1 VRFPFKKGE
10 GVMTRDRQWI
20 VLSIFLIVLGG
31 LICAYKVVRLGYPLM
46 PEQTSEQ
53 WSIQARLE
61 VEPTKGPIRASLM
74 LPVRPSGFTIGDE
87 NFVSRGFGLTI
98 EEDLFR
104 RQADWAVRRLS
115 GPKTLYYR
123 ATVFADT
130 NQRRISAA
138 PVTPQIPV
146 LEEPWA
152 SALTDIVEGV
162 RAESADIESFAAEVL
177 HRLNRGT
184 EDANIKLFLADGDSS
199 MDKVRLAQTVLAA
212 ARIPSLQ
219 IHGIT
224 LQNDVQRSD
233 VKTMLAVWE
242 GSDWYVFDPQ
252 TGHEGLPPHFMIWWR
267 GVEELTSISGA
278 RINDQQIS
286 VKRRVASTLDLAE
299 QRTELRD
306 SLIGRISL
314 LYLPVQTQSVYE
326 VLLLVPFGIM
336 VIVVL
341 RNFIGLSS
349 FGTFAPVL
357 IALAFR
363 ETELIKG
370 LLLFVMIVS
379 LGLVFRFYL
388 ERLRLLLIP
397 RLAAVVTIVVLL
409 MTGISLLS
417 HRLGIETGLS
427 VSLFPMVIISMVIER
442 MSIVWEERGAATSI
456 REGLGSLFM
465 AALAYSVISM
475 DLLAYWVTVYPEVNL
490 VVLGVI
496 VALGRYT
503 GFRLT
508 ELKRFH
514 QLAAQ
519 EKL

>member
-1 VRFPFKKGE
+1 
-10 GVMTRDRQWI
+10 MTRDRQWI
-20 VLSIFLIVLGG
+20 VLSIFLVVLGG
-31 LICAYKVVRLGYPLM
+31 LITTYKVVRLGYPIF

-61 VEPTKGPIRASLM
+61 IEPTKGPIRASLL
-74 LPVRPSGFTIGDE
+74 LPVRPSGFTIGNE
-87 NFVSRGFGLTI
+87 NFISREFGLTI

-104 RQADWAVRRLS
+104 READWAVRSLRGS
-115 GPKTLYYR
+115 KTLYYR

-130 NQRRISAA
+130 HQRRISAA
-138 PVTPQIPV
+138 PDRPLIPF

-152 SALTDIVEGV
+152 SALTDIVTDV
-162 RAESADIESFAAEVL
+162 SAESADVESFAAEIL
-177 HRLNRGT
+177 DRLNSSPK
-184 EDANIKLFLADGDSS
+184 DPNIKLFLADGESLSDLV
-199 MDKVRLAQTVLAA
+199 KLAQTVLAA
-212 ARIPSLQ
+212 AQIPSLQ

-233 VKTMLAVWE
+233 VKTLLAVWD
-242 GSDWYVFDPQ
+242 GSDWIVFDPQ
-252 TGHEGLPPHFMIWWR
+252 TGHEGLPPHFMVWWR
-267 GVEELTSISGA
+267 GDEDLTSVSGA
-278 RINDQQIS
+278 RITDQQIS

-299 QRTELRD
+299 QRTEISD
-306 SLIGRISL
+306 SLIGQISL

-326 VLLLVPFGIM
+326 VLLLVPFGIL
-336 VIVVL
+336 VIVIL

-370 LLLFVMIVS
+370 LLLFVLIVS
-379 LGLVFRFYL
+379 LGLVFRFYM

-409 MTGISLLS
+409 MTSISLVS
-417 HRLGIETGLS
+417 HRLGIESGLS

-456 REGLGSLFM
+456 REGLGSLLM
-465 AALAYSVISM
+465 ASLAFSVMSL
-475 DLLAYWVTVYPEVNL
+475 DLLAYWVTVYPELNL

-514 QLAAQ
+514 QLTVQ
-519 EKL
+519 EKP